1 MTFSHALVANTS
13 PSFSV
18 NEDDTLNNTIAY
30 SGAQNFVINK
40 PPYEQGDSDKLPRFQ
55 NFSLQSNGS
64 FTLEAEANWHGTLV
78 FEWNATDSTSGA
90 TINGTATIT
99 VNSINDPPQIFI
111 LDKNFASVTSS
122 LSVEEN
128 EQLIGYVNVVDVDG
142 TVVVPALDIAIADSA
157 KFTID
162 SANAAD
168 LNSDGKID
176 YPLKGNSGFN
186 YEVPSSAAGSNTHQ
200 IGIEADDSQGGT
212 VSHALNVLVT
222 DQDEAPVLS
231 GPASST
237 KTIQEDAI
245 SSTDIGSWYKIHND
259 SYPGYNASDPDSA
272 STSHTWTFNPA
283 PQMGTAQFSVNPN
296 MQTPVNTV
304 IVAKGTTVYLNYI
317 PDANASGTNIDSFTV
332 RVTDESGNYDT
343 MQFSVTITPVDDL
356 PVFTSSVSS
365 TSNPHIIAS
374 GSTGVFHTVAA
385 SDADAGSSI
394 SYSMVTGYDDQY
406 FSVNSSNGRLT
417 STGITNQSDEDG
429 DGVYRFQ
436 VRATETNTGQMVD
449 QWVYV
454 VINQPPYFVDK
465 NGDSITTVGPIEISE
480 GENPTSWDEK
490 WAAELNGL
498 QALDPGTNGA
508 SATSVTTWTVSS
520 QAANGSATVNGIA
533 GLVDYTPSADFV
545 GTDSFTITATDSS
558 NLTGSLTFNVTV
570 TPVNDQPE
578 VTRADGS
585 GSTTITMDEGGSFVI
600 DFQGDDSLDGSD
612 ASSGTSHRWKVSGP
626 DSNFFY
632 IIDTNGSLYFL
643 NSPDFEQPMDQAPFN
658 RFDIAIEVSD
668 DGATYS
674 TPKDYEI
681 VVTDVNEAPVFTDTG
696 NLITDPFD
704 VQTGYFD
711 RVDVPENSTFVFEPN
726 VTDPEGNNFSY
737 TLNVLSTFNVS
748 TGSSLF
754 NIDSSTG
761 KITLSHAIDYENP
774 NDLIGTT
781 AELSGTSWW
790 SNDPS
795 INAGFHLEIT
805 ATEIGT
811 SPSLSSTQKVLVA
824 ITDVNEPAQF
834 NQTQSFVV
842 YENIQDVGKLSDLVT
857 DPEGDTITYGINQD
871 YIDGG
876 LFTIDSAT
884 GEISFKN
891 MAPNFETPSDAGTDN
906 IYNLQVYVESNGEK
920 VYQTFTVNVL
930 DDNDAPT
937 LDIDGSSRT
946 IVVENRAH
954 VITFNSEDQDNGLL
968 LPGLVYLVDGKEL
981 RSQNHS
987 GQSNSP
993 YVTGTSVHSDLGSKS
1008 LVTADFN
1015 RDGLDDI
1022 VELISNNEIRVHLNE
1037 GNNQFPIT
1045 PLSMTSQT
1053 LTVDEIMVA
1062 DLSGDGY
1069 PDVIALDKTNGKI
1082 LGWAWDSTAPAISP
1096 AFVPLASLGG
1106 SLSSEVALVSEL
1118 TPSKILEADIDTDGF
1133 LDLLILSQGDKK
1145 IAWVENKGQREF
1157 SFSSTSNVILSDTS
1171 LSQEVA
1177 DLEVADFDFDGD
1189 LDLVFLTDSNIS
1201 MMANQGSGVFAGI
1214 ETIHTFDFGSP
1225 YHLEIADIN
1234 GDKKLDILV
1243 SVDRSNSGLPS
1254 YHASLLNLSTLP
1266 VSFGAPNNFSLGTL
1280 ALSFEVADIDSDSD
1294 LDLLAVSNT
1303 GILELF
1309 RNEGGGNFSSVG
1321 NISSLQGNIT
1331 KAEFANFETQLDDTR
1346 FSIVGGKD
1354 QSSFEFRPSYSP
1366 SLWFKTPPDY
1376 ESPVALPAA
1385 GYGKN
1390 EYQVIIEAKSLDSS
1404 AGTSSSVNHTLVVEV
1419 INENDNSPVFELK
1432 ENGIIEIEHEENISF
1447 ITTLIATD
1455 IENDPLTWSITGGA
1469 DASLFSLSSTGNLSF
1484 VGNPDYEQPRSA
1496 TGDNNYIVSL
1506 QVSDGDFAVDHSIT
1520 IKVLNANDNEP
1531 VLTNTEFKDGK
1542 ITISLDEN
1550 KTYSVIDLNSVDD
1563 DLDPVTI
1570 GILPGKD
1577 AAYFSINNNKIVEF
1591 LAIPDFDNPKD
1602 SDSDNTYEFDLQI
1615 TDQKYTQIVPVF
1627 VGVKNIN
1634 DLAPVWIT
1642 KGGQYSIPENRGL
1655 AIDLNASDDFQDS
1668 IVFTLDPTSPDY
1680 QFFDLNQSSGQ
1691 LAFKTGF
1698 IPDYE
1703 KPSDLSPDSFGN
1715 PDRVYEVIIQLKD
1728 PDYTVASEKFFFRV
1742 EDLDEFPTYTNLNLT
1757 LNEDTAL
1764 TFGPID
1770 FNMTDPEGEVF
1781 QLSISAG
1788 ATNGELIDLGNQH
1801 FSYRPDSD
1809 FFGGDS
1815 FKLLVTEGNV
1825 SSEIQIQVTTLDVND
1840 PPQVQ
1845 NDQYDYTFTAR
1856 EAMPLPVLK
1865 NDSSFPDDN
1874 ASEILAIIDWRI
1886 DMNSSRGDLAD
1897 YDWAGALPPL
1907 SAGPFLLGSE
1917 QFLFTPPA
1925 GFIGPVSIIYTVSDG
1940 GLTTEG
1946 SVQINVTQSPELPGW
1961 KYFAEFGYFYL
1972 EANGWALHEKM
1983 GWIYLADPD
1992 ALLNATAWCW
2002 SESLGW
2008 FWTGRSYFDYIY
2020 VNEFSKWMQ
2029 WQGGVNEP
2037 GGWSLMTDYATK
2049 EVVSS
2054 EVFQIQR
2061 AAATIS
2067 AFSNSTE
2074 VINYVQDSDLFST
2087 QDKQEIVREL
2097 IFTKSSE
2104 TLVSYGIQL
2113 SF

>member
-394 SYSMVTGYDDQY
+394 SYSTVTGYDDQY

-632 IIDTNGSLYFL
+632 IIDINGSLYFL

-824 ITDVNEPAQF
+824 ITDVNEHAQF

-1520 IKVLNANDNEP
+1520 IKVQNANDNEP

-1728 PDYTVASEKFFFRV
+1728 TDYTVASEKFFFRV

-2037 GGWSLMTDYATK
+2037 DGWSLMTDYATK

>member
-1 MTFSHALVANTS
+1 M
-13 PSFSV
+13 
-18 NEDDTLNNTIAY
+18 
-30 SGAQNFVINK
+30 
-40 PPYEQGDSDKLPRFQ
+40 
-55 NFSLQSNGS
+55 
-64 FTLEAEANWHGTLV
+64 
-78 FEWNATDSTSGA
+78 
-90 TINGTATIT
+90 
-99 VNSINDPPQIFI
+99 
-111 LDKNFASVTSS
+111 
-122 LSVEEN
+122 
-128 EQLIGYVNVVDVDG
+128 
-142 TVVVPALDIAIADSA
+142 
-157 KFTID
+157 
-162 SANAAD
+162 
-168 LNSDGKID
+168 
-176 YPLKGNSGFN
+176 
-186 YEVPSSAAGSNTHQ
+186 
-200 IGIEADDSQGGT
+200 
-212 VSHALNVLVT
+212 
-222 DQDEAPVLS
+222 
-231 GPASST
+231 
-237 KTIQEDAI
+237 
-245 SSTDIGSWYKIHND
+245 
-259 SYPGYNASDPDSA
+259 
-272 STSHTWTFNPA
+272 
-283 PQMGTAQFSVNPN
+283 
-296 MQTPVNTV
+296 
-304 IVAKGTTVYLNYI
+304 
-317 PDANASGTNIDSFTV
+317 
-332 RVTDESGNYDT
+332 
-343 MQFSVTITPVDDL
+343 
-356 PVFTSSVSS
+356 
-365 TSNPHIIAS
+365 
-374 GSTGVFHTVAA
+374 
-385 SDADAGSSI
+385 
-394 SYSMVTGYDDQY
+394 
-406 FSVNSSNGRLT
+406 
-417 STGITNQSDEDG
+417 
-429 DGVYRFQ
+429 
-436 VRATETNTGQMVD
+436 
-449 QWVYV
+449 
-454 VINQPPYFVDK
+454 
-465 NGDSITTVGPIEISE
+465 
-480 GENPTSWDEK
+480 
-490 WAAELNGL
+490 
-498 QALDPGTNGA
+498 
-508 SATSVTTWTVSS
+508 
-520 QAANGSATVNGIA
+520 
-533 GLVDYTPSADFV
+533 
-545 GTDSFTITATDSS
+545 
-558 NLTGSLTFNVTV
+558 
-570 TPVNDQPE
+570 
-578 VTRADGS
+578 
-585 GSTTITMDEGGSFVI
+585 
-600 DFQGDDSLDGSD
+600 
-612 ASSGTSHRWKVSGP
+612 
-626 DSNFFY
+626 
-632 IIDTNGSLYFL
+632 
-643 NSPDFEQPMDQAPFN
+643 
-658 RFDIAIEVSD
+658 
-668 DGATYS
+668 
-674 TPKDYEI
+674 
-681 VVTDVNEAPVFTDTG
+681 
-696 NLITDPFD
+696 
-704 VQTGYFD
+704 
-711 RVDVPENSTFVFEPN
+711 
-726 VTDPEGNNFSY
+726 
-737 TLNVLSTFNVS
+737 
-748 TGSSLF
+748 
-754 NIDSSTG
+754 
-761 KITLSHAIDYENP
+761 
-774 NDLIGTT
+774 
-781 AELSGTSWW
+781 
-790 SNDPS
+790 
-795 INAGFHLEIT
+795 
-805 ATEIGT
+805 
-811 SPSLSSTQKVLVA
+811 
-824 ITDVNEPAQF
+824 
-834 NQTQSFVV
+834 
-842 YENIQDVGKLSDLVT
+842 
-857 DPEGDTITYGINQD
+857 
-871 YIDGG
+871 
-876 LFTIDSAT
+876 
-884 GEISFKN
+884 
-891 MAPNFETPSDAGTDN
+891 
-906 IYNLQVYVESNGEK
+906 
-920 VYQTFTVNVL
+920 
-930 DDNDAPT
+930 
-937 LDIDGSSRT
+937 
-946 IVVENRAH
+946 
-954 VITFNSEDQDNGLL
+954 
-968 LPGLVYLVDGKEL
+968 
-981 RSQNHS
+981 
-987 GQSNSP
+987 
-993 YVTGTSVHSDLGSKS
+993 
-1008 LVTADFN
+1008 VTADFN

-1082 LGWAWDSTAPAISP
+1082 LGWAWDSTAPVTSP
-1096 AFVPLASLGG
+1096 AFEALAYFAG
-1106 SLSSEVALVSEL
+1106 SLSSEIALISDL

-1303 GILELF
+1303 GILDYLEM
-1309 RNEGGGNFSSVG
+1309 RVGGNFSSVG

-1627 VGVKNIN
+1627 VDVKNIN

-1642 KGGQYSIPENRGL
+1642 KGGQYSIPENLGF

-1728 PDYTVASEKFFFRV
+1728 TDYTVASEKFFFRV

-2037 GGWSLMTDYATK
+2037 DGWSLMTDYATK